1 MTEEKQIKLIDR
13 AETATVAAAVI
24 VIVGAASTVYYGK
37 WELFGMIV
45 GAAVAYLFPK
55 KKTE

>member
-1 MTEEKQIKLIDR
+1 MTEEKRRLIDK
-13 AETATVAAAVI
+13 AETATVAAALI
-24 VIVGAASTVYYGK
+24 VIVGAAATAHAGK

-55 KKTE
+55 KKTD

>member
-1 MTEEKQIKLIDR
+1 VTEEKGRLIDK
-13 AETATVAAAVI
+13 AETATVAATVI
-24 VIVGAASTVYYGK
+24 VVLGAAATVYYGK

-45 GAAVAYLFPK
+45 GAAIAYLFPK

>member
-1 MTEEKQIKLIDR
+1 VTEEKIRLIDK

-24 VIVGAASTVYYGK
+24 VVLGAAATVYYGK
-37 WELFGMIV
+37 WELFAMIV
-45 GAAVAYLFPK
+45 GAAIAYLFPK

>member
-1 MTEEKQIKLIDR
+1 MTEEQGRLIDK

-24 VIVGAASTVYYGK
+24 VVLGAAATVYYGK

-45 GAAVAYLFPK
+45 GAAIAYLFPK

>member
-24 VIVGAASTVYYGK
+24 VVLGASATVYYGK

-45 GAAVAYLFPK
+45 GAAIAYLFPK

>member
-1 MTEEKQIKLIDR
+1 MTEEQGRLIDK

-24 VIVGAASTVYYGK
+24 VVLGAAATVYYGK
-37 WELFGMIV
+37 WELFGIIV

>member
-1 MTEEKQIKLIDR
+1 MTEEKGRLIDK
-13 AETATVAAAVI
+13 AETATVAAAAI
-24 VIVGAASTVYYGK
+24 VVLGAAATVYYGK

-55 KKTE
+55 KK

>member
-1 MTEEKQIKLIDR
+1 VTEEKQVKLIDK
-13 AETATVAAAVI
+13 AETATVAAAAV
-24 VIVGAASTVYYGK
+24 VVLGTAATVYYGK

>member
-1 MTEEKQIKLIDR
+1 MSEEKRRLVDK
-13 AETATVAAAVI
+13 AETATIAAAAI
-24 VIVGAASTVYYGK
+24 ALVGAGVTAYAAK

-55 KKTE
+55 KKD

>member
-1 MTEEKQIKLIDR
+1 VTEEQGRLIDK

-24 VIVGAASTVYYGK
+24 VILGAAATVYYGK
-37 WELFGMIV
+37 WELFAMIV
-45 GAAVAYLFPK
+45 GAAIAYLFPK

>member
-1 MTEEKQIKLIDR
+1 VTEEKGRLIDK
-13 AETATVAAAVI
+13 AETATVAAAAI
-24 VIVGAASTVYYGK
+24 TLIGAGVTAYAGK

>member
-1 MTEEKQIKLIDR
+1 MTEEKGRLIDK

-24 VIVGAASTVYYGK
+24 VVLGAASTVYYGK

>member
-1 MTEEKQIKLIDR
+1 VTEEKGRLIDK
-13 AETATVAAAVI
+13 AETATVAAAAAV
-24 VIVGAASTVYYGK
+24 VLGAAATVYYGK
-37 WELFGMIV
+37 WELFGMII